1 MAIKEPF
8 EARARIAQ
16 DRANL
21 SKAGTEIIKR
31 RRMTLKLIASTGLRF
46 KTKEAV
52 RVSTVWRPE
61 RPSAQLRRIAMF
73 R

>member
-21 SKAGTEIIKR
+21 SKAGIEIIKVFIR
-31 RRMTLKLIASTGLRF
+31 
-46 KTKEAV
+46 
-52 RVSTVWRPE
+52 
-61 RPSAQLRRIAMF
+61 
-73 R
+73 